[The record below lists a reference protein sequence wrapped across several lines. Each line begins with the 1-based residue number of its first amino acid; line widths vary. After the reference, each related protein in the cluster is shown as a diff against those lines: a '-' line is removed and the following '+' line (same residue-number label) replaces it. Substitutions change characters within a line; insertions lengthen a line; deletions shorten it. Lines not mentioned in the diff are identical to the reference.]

1 MEAFKPK
8 MRCHIIGLLIWGYT
22 IYLCHKNRM
31 SSLHWINLN
40 NHTLLFSEQMLK
52 HREIVETK
60 DREILSLQERLR
72 AREGE
77 LSRARE
83 DEIQRAQILQSAVMN
98 YVSKVPQSPS

>member
-1 MEAFKPK
+1 MFHNDP
-8 MRCHIIGLLIWGYT
+8 
-22 IYLCHKNRM
+22 
-31 SSLHWINLN
+31 
-40 NHTLLFSEQMLK
+40 FSEQMLK
-52 HREIVETK
+52 HREIVEAK

-98 YVSKVPQSPS
+98 YVSKVPQAPS